1 MNVFDLQAQ
10 AGLQTYIKTTKTIA
24 MTVAA
29 YFMSYVPAIIYAMV
43 GKTRKITPVDSWFA
57 FVAWNAIFFSS
68 VVNPVIFFV
77 RASRFRSALKQ
88 FLKDPLGSSDFKEKP
103 TVSSLG
109 KQAAEKRKL
118 ARVAIKTNGDKKTR
132 GRLEK
137 YHGDRRNGIIALS
150 VEALPAHLIVVGA
163 RESTFVEVE
172 GLGSISAALSGPV
185 IPATE
190 SRENWAKKTKGAM
203 AEKLRKGSEVAKES
217 GNKDGFKKSGLEND
231 SGRGM
236 NFTFRAN
243 IHLRGMSIPE
253 ETRRQEVGKGDMSGE
268 SESEDES
275 RTEKHPDRVTKN
287 MMILEGSSERTKA
300 KTEDKYEDVSRKRG
314 YEKESGKGK
323 CDVITPVSG

>member
-29 YFMSYVPAIIYAMV
+29 YFMSYVPVIIYAMV

-57 FVAWNAIFFSS
+57 FVARNAIFFSS
-68 VVNPVIFFV
+68 VVNPIIFFV
-77 RASRFRSALKQ
+77 RASRFRSAFKQ

-103 TVSSLG
+103 TVSCLG
-109 KQAAEKRKL
+109 KEAEKRKL
-118 ARVAIKTNGDKKTR
+118 GRVAIKAN

-137 YHGDRRNGIIALS
+137 YHGDRRNGIIALN
-150 VEALPAHLIVVGA
+150 VEALPAHLNVVGA
-163 RESTFVEVE
+163 RESVFVEVE
-172 GLGSISAALSGPV
+172 GLGSVSAALSGPV

-190 SRENWAKKTKGAM
+190 SRETWAKETKGAM
-203 AEKLRKGSEVAKES
+203 AEKKLRKGSGVAKES
-217 GNKDGFKKSGLEND
+217 GNKDGSRKSGLEND

-243 IHLRGMSIPE
+243 IHLQGMSIPE
-253 ETRRQEVGKGDMSGE
+253 ETRHQEVGKGDMSGE

-275 RTEKHPDRVTKN
+275 RTEKHPARVSKN
-287 MMILEGSSERTKA
+287 MMILEGSSERVKA
-300 KTEDKYEDVSRKRG
+300 ETESKYEEDVSRKRG
-314 YEKESGKGK
+314 YKNEYGKGK
-323 CDVITPVSG
+323 CDVLTPVSG